1 MYLQRKRRHTAHPK
15 RGVRTTRRQPSCMSM
30 NPPPTSDRHRLQQVR
45 TQLGSSCRSVAFSS
59 SFPHSCPKK
68 QVTAYMFH
76 ILALAHTCMLRH
88 ARKCALFGA
97 HTLKPSFT
105 KASSLCFTHRCKR
118 TCPHRHMHS
127 QHKHTHTHTHTHTHS
142 VSLPEVTVWG

>member
-15 RGVRTTRRQPSCMSM
+15 RGVRTTRRQPSCTSM
-30 NPPPTSDRHRLQQVR
+30 KPPPTSDRHRLQQVR
-45 TQLGSSCRSVAFSS
+45 TQLGSSCRSVALSS
-59 SFPHSCPKK
+59 PLPHSCPKK
-68 QVTAYMFH
+68 QVTAYMFR

-105 KASSLCFTHRCKR
+105 KASSLSVSDTDASAHAHTD
-118 TCPHRHMHS
+118 TCTLNTN
-127 QHKHTHTHTHTHTHS
+127 THTHTHTHTP
-142 VSLPEVTVWG
+142 SLFLR